1 MKFEKGSEKNPSGN
15 LIVYC
20 NVVGENPLYP
30 GGKIIASNVV
40 VSFLRIGENFPV
52 VTFPPVSLD
61 SYDDLK
67 RIISDNYDKYDVV
80 KIKDFE
86 MPTEQEDS
94 NSYIKERMDH
104 FENVVIRYV
113 ELCKNREGNSFPS
126 NDKEPEG
133 VRDYLDSLA
142 NLSLKVR
149 RSSGIAREASLLHME
164 KLVENFAGKHPEFDL
179 HNFRKALEMPGQT
192 GEELIGL
199 YLQKFN
205 AISYERYED
214 ASSLNKRI
222 QQIESVNS

>member
-113 ELCKNREGNSFPS
+113 ELCKNREGNSFPA

>member
-61 SYDDLK
+61 SYEDLK

-86 MPTEQEDS
+86 MPVEQDDS

-113 ELCKNREGNSFPS
+113 ELCKNREGNSYSPGE
-126 NDKEPEG
+126 KEPEG

-179 HNFRKALEMPGQT
+179 HNFRKALEVPGQT